1 MTNGATELSLSPA
14 NGMTSIEDV
23 QMKRAFDAFENAAT
37 ATDRV
42 VEVADKWA
50 DRLCGTGSDVPLSR
64 LSPNLSP
71 EDSKQFGMLR
81 RVAAFVDAVK
91 TTAGYEAGTTKI
103 VSAYERL
110 LKVIEVIC
118 GQRQMPVADADAVAK
133 LNGCCARLRG
143 EFRRKGCSAGSVG
156 IIIEDFISSFEPICA
171 AVRRCEDTILLPGGQ
186 AANSA
191 KAAAEAVV
199 PSVFA
204 RLYDEMC
211 FSHLGNDDSKLRM
224 GLSALAEYVR
234 ECISKK
240 ETRLFGCP
248 MFIRTVY
255 EIDQTKV
262 ASIRI
267 AESEEAEGLWT
278 DFKGKL
284 VLALGVLQ
292 KRGLVGTAALKSWL
306 QDCGDITGQAGSYRS
321 YRRIRHEALDGLL
334 SQCRDMAA
342 CNHADCEEAV
352 QMLFC
357 GIFDGIEAMPAFLP
371 MSVHAA
377 VHGGEVAERA
387 VSSPS
392 RSERNGHSSGEDAL
406 PRSLLAEIAKTRE
419 SADRAAE
426 MAELSAIR
434 ANTVIARQEAHNER
448 GTYGKTIGDE
458 ERQKAVDIW
467 ETGLKAVRR
476 ANAASKNVP
485 SFEDVFNMPLYRA
498 RLELLGIDT
507 VDKFRNA
514 VQTHRKNEKNRKART
529 DGKNPCQGDA

>member
-1 MTNGATELSLSPA
+1 
-14 NGMTSIEDV
+14 MTSVEDIRL
-23 QMKRAFDAFENAAT
+23 KRALDALENAA
-37 ATDRV
+37 AAADGV
-42 VEVADKWA
+42 VEVAGKWA
-50 DRLCGTGSDVPLSR
+50 ARFRGTATDIPMSR

-71 EDSKQFGMLR
+71 EDSKQFSMLR
-81 RVAAFVDAVK
+81 RVSAFVDTAK
-91 TTAGYEAGTTKI
+91 ATAGYADGTAKI
-103 VSAYERL
+103 VSSYEML
-110 LKVIEVIC
+110 LKVVEAIL
-118 GQRQMPVADADAVAK
+118 GQRRMIEADSDALAK
-133 LNGCCARLRG
+133 LKGCCARLRE
-143 EFRRKGCSAGSVG
+143 EFRRRGCSAESVD
-156 IIIEDFISSFEPICA
+156 IVIEDFISSFEPICA
-171 AVRRCEDTILLPGGQ
+171 AVRRCEDSLLIPGGQ
-186 AANSA
+186 AICPA
-191 KAAAEAVV
+191 KADAEAVM
-199 PSVFA
+199 PPAFA
-204 RLYDEMC
+204 RLYGEMC
-211 FSHLGNDDSKLRM
+211 FSRLGNDDSKLRM
-224 GLSALAEYVR
+224 GLFALAEYVR

-248 MFIRTVY
+248 LFMRTVY

-262 ASIRI
+262 ASIRN

-284 VLALGVLQ
+284 VLALDVLHR
-292 KRGLVGTAALKSWL
+292 RGLAGAAAMKSWL
-306 QDCGDITGQAGSYRS
+306 QECGDITGQAGSYRS
-321 YRRIRHEALDGLL
+321 YRRIRHETLDGLL
-334 SQCRDMAA
+334 EHCRDIAI

-371 MSVHAA
+371 MSVQTA
-377 VHGGEVAERA
+377 VHGGDGTGRV
-387 VSSPS
+387 VSSPPG
-392 RSERNGHSSGEDAL
+392 SERNEHSSTEDSL
-406 PRSLLAEIAKTRE
+406 PHSLLAEIAKTRE

-458 ERQKAVDIW
+458 ERQKAVDLW
-467 ETGLKAVRR
+467 ESGLEAVRR

-485 SFEDVFNMPLYRA
+485 SFEDVFNMPLYKA

-514 VQTHRKNEKNRKART
+514 VQTHRKNKKNRKART

>member
-1 MTNGATELSLSPA
+1 
-14 NGMTSIEDV
+14 MTSVEDIRL
-23 QMKRAFDAFENAAT
+23 KRALDSLENAAT
-37 ATDRV
+37 ATGGV
-42 VEVADKWA
+42 IEVADKWA
-50 DRLCGTGSDVPLSR
+50 ARFSGAVTDVPMSR

-71 EDSKQFGMLR
+71 EDSKQFVMLR
-81 RVAAFVDAVK
+81 RIAAFVDTAK
-91 TTAGYEAGTTKI
+91 ASAGYADGTAKI

-110 LKVIEVIC
+110 LKVVEAIL
-118 GQRQMPVADADAVAK
+118 GQRQMPESDAAALDNLTV
-133 LNGCCARLRG
+133 CCARLRG
-143 EFRRKGCSAGSVG
+143 EFRRKGCSAESVG
-156 IIIEDFISSFEPICA
+156 VVIEDFISSFEPICA
-171 AVRRCEDTILLPGGQ
+171 AVRRCEDTLLLPGSQ
-186 AANSA
+186 ADNPT
-191 KAAAEAVV
+191 KADAESVM
-199 PSVFA
+199 PPVFA
-204 RLYDEMC
+204 RLYGETC
-211 FSHLGNDDSKLRM
+211 FSRLGNDDSKLRM

-234 ECISKK
+234 GCISKK

-248 MFIRTVY
+248 MFMRTVY

-262 ASIRI
+262 ASIRL

-278 DFKGKL
+278 DFKNKL
-284 VLALGVLQ
+284 VLALDVLHG
-292 KRGLVGTAALKSWL
+292 RGLVGTAAMKLWL

-334 SQCRDMAA
+334 SQCRDMAV
-342 CNHADCEEAV
+342 CNHSDCEEAV

-357 GIFDGIEAMPAFLP
+357 GIFDGIDAMPAFLP
-371 MSVHAA
+371 MSVQTA
-377 VHGGEVAERA
+377 VHGGGGTGRA

-392 RSERNGHSSGEDAL
+392 GSERNEHSSGEDSL
-406 PRSLLAEIAKTRE
+406 PHGLLAEIAKTRE

-458 ERQKAVDIW
+458 ERQNAVDLW